1 MDNRCEMC
9 KNFKENKIL
18 KEKIGKLENEK
29 EELNEQIKALEE
41 AIEYKDQCR
50 TSHREQVY
58 KLVKEIS
65 DLNAIIKWNN
75 DAYASLL
82 DENKEL
88 KDKIKM
94 FEESDK
100 HKDSTFTD
108 LLGQHD
114 FLVDQNA
121 KLKEENSKLLD
132 ALVEKEKFVKELEEK
147 NKALEE
153 TVEYKDYC
161 RSLRWD
167 QVHKLEAEVKDLK
180 NKLKKAEGKGF
191 ILDSLYNLYKELDAR
206 IEEANN
212 VRL

>member
-1 MDNRCEMC
+1 M
-9 KNFKENKIL
+9 
-18 KEKIGKLENEK
+18 
-29 EELNEQIKALEE
+29 
-41 AIEYKDQCR
+41 Y
-50 TSHREQVY
+50 T
-58 KLVKEIS
+58 
-65 DLNAIIKWNN
+65 
-75 DAYASLL
+75 SLL
-82 DENKEL
+82 DENKKL
-88 KDKIKM
+88 KEENKYLNSEINDDIEEIHSLRDRIKM
-94 FEESDK
+94 LEGGA
-100 HKDSTFTD
+100 FTD

-167 QVHKLEAEVKDLK
+167 QVHKLEEEVKDLK

-191 ILDSLYNLYKELDAR
+191 MLDSLYNLYKELDAR